1 MEHTL
6 SDRLVLHNY
15 DVIGETV
22 RKIEN
27 KINSTIDTV
36 NRLHFVKPRNVS
48 CAGGFEDNSVRLSYS
63 EKCTIKSYVSVVDK
77 RLSNDFFEF
86 GRLRYSRNSANQ
98 MVGTESEKR
107 KYDLCVSLPN
117 LIEKYNSLRVL
128 EKNLAGL
135 TCVKL
140 VLSNDGMEPDED
152 IEITLVIHAGK
163 YVPFESLFDSDVAE
177 IMSAFDDE
185 GIAALFA
192 IDRTSDCLNF
202 SKSQTGL
209 CSTCFSDCSPFADF
223 LPANTDF
230 SNRLKRFFFYD
241 VFHQTDNIIFKLR
254 YGYIRQHTAVAFP
267 SVIFVDG
274 DLDEIEYCITSKN
287 NPSIIEGFLKK

>member
-15 DVIGETV
+15 IVLGDTV

-27 KINSTIDTV
+27 KINNIVDTV
-36 NRLHFVKPRNVS
+36 NQLHLVKPRNVS
-48 CAGGFEDNSVRLSYS
+48 RTDGFTDNPVRLSYS
-63 EKCTIKSYVSVVDK
+63 EKSTIKSYVSVVGK
-77 RLSNDFFEF
+77 KLSNDFFDF
-86 GRLRYSRNSANQ
+86 GRLRHSRNSANQ

-107 KYDLCVSLPN
+107 KYDLCLSLPN

-140 VLSNDGMEPDED
+140 VLSNDGMEPNED
-152 IEITLVIHAGK
+152 IEITLVIHADR
-163 YVPFESLFDSDVAE
+163 YVPFETLFDSDVAE
-177 IMSAFDDE
+177 LLSAYDDE

-202 SKSQTGL
+202 SKSQTGS

-241 VFHQTDNIIFKLR
+241 VFHQTDNIILKLR

-274 DLDEIEYCITSKN
+274 DLDEIEYRITSKN
-287 NPSIIEGFLKK
+287 YPGIIEGVLKK

>member
-1 MEHTL
+1 MDHTL
-6 SDRLVLHNY
+6 SNRLVLHNY
-15 DVIGETV
+15 IVLGDTV

-27 KINSTIDTV
+27 KINNIIDTV
-36 NRLHFVKPRNVS
+36 NQLHLVKPRNVS
-48 CAGGFEDNSVRLSYS
+48 CTDGFTDNPVRLSYS
-63 EKCTIKSYVSVVDK
+63 EKSTIKSYISVVGK

-86 GRLRYSRNSANQ
+86 GCLRHSRNFANQ

-117 LIEKYNSLRVL
+117 MIEKYNSLRVL

-140 VLSNDGMEPDED
+140 VLSNDGMEPDEE
-152 IEITLVIHAGK
+152 IEITLVIRADR

-177 IMSAFDDE
+177 ILSSYDDK

-202 SKSQTGL
+202 SESQTGL
-209 CSTCFSDCSPFADF
+209 CSTCFSNCDPFADYS
-223 LPANTDF
+223 PSNNDF
-230 SNRLKRFFFYD
+230 SNRLKRFFSTTFFIRRTILYSSY
-241 VFHQTDNIIFKLR
+241 VTAISGNIPLWRFRLLSLL
-254 YGYIRQHTAVAFP
+254 T
-267 SVIFVDG
+267 
-274 DLDEIEYCITSKN
+274 EIWMK
-287 NPSIIEGFLKK
+287 